1 MTTHTLAFESLLDP
15 SNEVRKA
22 AEAAFHALRESQPA
36 LVCTQLVAGLAHG
49 PQVRQLCAVLLRRY
63 LPAMGPQISR
73 EMWEAVKAG
82 LLQALAA
89 EPDAAQRRKLCDA
102 VGRLGAEFYVDGN
115 WPELAQFISGAC
127 TAGEPAAHE
136 AAITIVA
143 HMAPALVEPDAWAQH
158 GGPLTGMLVAALD
171 NFAQPAVQGAALSA
185 LATLLRNAAEAS
197 EANKGKDE
205 VRKAKAVVASMAHV
219 LGKML
224 GVLEGAVNAGEAGR
238 MLGVVQDISDVAG
251 AAPRLFK
258 MLLPQ
263 VLEGMAAL
271 ATSPLA
277 ADVRVA
283 CAELLM
289 TLAEGA
295 PKMVAKLPQYGG
307 RVLSVLVPMMVNLE
321 GLQLTSY
328 SHFPYRLPHHLLPLL
343 QVNLNPDAS
352 DWEEAEPD
360 DGLDADDEED
370 EADRESSYAKE
381 GLDRLC
387 EAMDGEAIVELL
399 LPQLQGMLGPQASW
413 QQRHASLVAIAQVA
427 EHGGPKLEPHLPALM
442 NLAAAAASDAHPRLR
457 WAAFYCAG
465 LLCDQFPA
473 LAEEQS
479 EALVPLLLGG
489 AADACSRVQAA
500 ACLAGV
506 NLVEAMPEE
515 VAAAHHQPLL
525 TALHATLSGNCPSYV
540 AYTAASL
547 LAVVATAVGKPVGAA
562 YGAFMPLLKAR
573 LGAAIGEK
581 RRKLTGALLNAA
593 GCLALAAGAEAFGAD
608 AGEMVPAMVTL
619 LAAPETREDN
629 DLRVGIHASLAKMA
643 EALGEGRVSDTGRLT
658 HPQPHSSPPA
668 PPISGARFE
677 PYLASIVPPLL
688 AHAAHD
694 VGIEATR
701 VEERDG
707 QDDDGINEVHYAP
720 APGGRG
726 LVKLV
731 VNKAQLEEKITA
743 LQVTRRHCC
752 RHHTLHHH
760 HHPALTPPHPTSRRS
775 TSTRRPPARRS
786 CRSSSPSPSA
796 PRPRSSTSTTRACA
810 RRRRMPSPA
819 ATGPSSSPRAPARRS
834 RASTS
839 ASSSAR

>member
-22 AEAAFHALRESQPA
+22 AEAAFHALRESEPA

-307 RVLSVLVPMMVNLE
+307 RVLSVLVPMMVNL
-321 GLQLTSY
+321 
-328 SHFPYRLPHHLLPLL
+328 
-343 QVNLNPDAS
+343 NPDAS

-593 GCLALAAGAEAFGAD
+593 GCLALAAGADAFGAD

-658 HPQPHSSPPA
+658 HPQPHSSH
-668 PPISGARFE
+668 
-677 PYLASIVPPLL
+677 LPLL
-688 AHAAHD
+688 PFQARASS
-694 VGIEATR
+694 R
-701 VEERDG
+701 
-707 QDDDGINEVHYAP
+707 
-720 APGGRG
+720 
-726 LVKLV
+726 
-731 VNKAQLEEKITA
+731 
-743 LQVTRRHCC
+743 
-752 RHHTLHHH
+752 
-760 HHPALTPPHPTSRRS
+760 TSRRS
-775 TSTRRPPARRS
+775 CRRSSHTPRTTWGSRRRGSRSATARTTTGSTRCTTRRRRAAAASSSSSSTRRSSRRRS
-786 CRSSSPSPSA
+786 
-796 PRPRSSTSTTRACA
+796 PRSR
-810 RRRRMPSPA
+810 
-819 ATGPSSSPRAPARRS
+819 
-834 RASTS
+834 
-839 ASSSAR
+839 

>member
-22 AEAAFHALRESQPA
+22 AEAAFHALRESEPA

-321 GLQLTSY
+321 GLQPTSY
-328 SHFPYRLPHHLLPLL
+328 CHLPSRLPHHLLPLL

-608 AGEMVPAMVTL
+608 AGEMVPAMVSL

-643 EALGEGRVSDTGRLT
+643 EAL
-658 HPQPHSSPPA
+658 
-668 PPISGARFE
+668 GARFE

-752 RHHTLHHH
+752 HHHTLHHH
-760 HHPALTPPHPTSRRS
+760 QPPHLTTPPPGALRVRGGRR
-775 TSTRRPPARRS
+775 RVVRAVRPARRRARRGRGRVQVPPERARGGGA
-786 CRSSSPSPSA
+786 C
-796 PRPRSSTSTTRACA
+796 PRRLLQGP
-810 RRRRMPSPA
+810 RRRRARRPA
-819 ATGPSSSPRAPARRS
+819 DHGRARRPAPRRSDEAVGDGAQPRA
-834 RASTS
+834 
-839 ASSSAR
+839 

>member
-22 AEAAFHALRESQPA
+22 AEAAFHALRESEPA

-328 SHFPYRLPHHLLPLL
+328 TATSLT
-343 QVNLNPDAS
+343 
-352 DWEEAEPD
+352 
-360 DGLDADDEED
+360 
-370 EADRESSYAKE
+370 
-381 GLDRLC
+381 
-387 EAMDGEAIVELL
+387 
-399 LPQLQGMLGPQASW
+399 
-413 QQRHASLVAIAQVA
+413 ASLTT
-427 EHGGPKLEPHLPALM
+427 
-442 NLAAAAASDAHPRLR
+442 
-457 WAAFYCAG
+457 YCP
-465 LLCDQFPA
+465 C
-473 LAEEQS
+473 
-479 EALVPLLLGG
+479 
-489 AADACSRVQAA
+489 
-500 ACLAGV
+500 
-506 NLVEAMPEE
+506 
-515 VAAAHHQPLL
+515 
-525 TALHATLSGNCPSYV
+525 Y
-540 AYTAASL
+540 
-547 LAVVATAVGKPVGAA
+547 
-562 YGAFMPLLKAR
+562 
-573 LGAAIGEK
+573 
-581 RRKLTGALLNAA
+581 
-593 GCLALAAGAEAFGAD
+593 
-608 AGEMVPAMVTL
+608 
-619 LAAPETREDN
+619 
-629 DLRVGIHASLAKMA
+629 
-643 EALGEGRVSDTGRLT
+643 
-658 HPQPHSSPPA
+658 
-668 PPISGARFE
+668 
-677 PYLASIVPPLL
+677 
-688 AHAAHD
+688 
-694 VGIEATR
+694 
-701 VEERDG
+701 
-707 QDDDGINEVHYAP
+707 
-720 APGGRG
+720 
-726 LVKLV
+726 
-731 VNKAQLEEKITA
+731 
-743 LQVTRRHCC
+743 
-752 RHHTLHHH
+752 
-760 HHPALTPPHPTSRRS
+760 RS
-775 TSTRRPPARRS
+775 TSTPTPPTGRRPSPTTGSTPTTRRTRPTASRRTPRRGSTGCARRWTARRS
-786 CRSSSPSPSA
+786 SSCCCPNCRGCLGRRRRGSSATPRSSRSPRSPSTAGRSSSPIC
-796 PRPRSSTSTTRACA
+796 PR
-810 RRRRMPSPA
+810 
-819 ATGPSSSPRAPARRS
+819 
-834 RASTS
+834 
-839 ASSSAR
+839 

>member
-22 AEAAFHALRESQPA
+22 AEAAFHALRESEPA

-321 GLQLTSY
+321 GLQPTSY
-328 SHFPYRLPHHLLPLL
+328 CHFPYRRSHHLLPLL

-489 AADACSRVQAA
+489 AADACPRVQAA

-506 NLVEAMPEE
+506 NLVEAMPEA
-515 VAAAHHQPLL
+515 VAPP
-525 TALHATLSGNCPSYV
+525 TTSNSSPRS
-540 AYTAASL
+540 TRRSP
-547 LAVVATAVGKPVGAA
+547 ATAPRTSRT
-562 YGAFMPLLKAR
+562 P
-573 LGAAIGEK
+573 
-581 RRKLTGALLNAA
+581 
-593 GCLALAAGAEAFGAD
+593 
-608 AGEMVPAMVTL
+608 P
-619 LAAPETREDN
+619 PP
-629 DLRVGIHASLAKMA
+629 S
-643 EALGEGRVSDTGRLT
+643 S
-658 HPQPHSSPPA
+658 PSSPPPSA
-668 PPISGARFE
+668 SPSAR
-677 PYLASIVPPLL
+677 P
-688 AHAAHD
+688 
-694 VGIEATR
+694 
-701 VEERDG
+701 
-707 QDDDGINEVHYAP
+707 
-720 APGGRG
+720 
-726 LVKLV
+726 
-731 VNKAQLEEKITA
+731 TA
-743 LQVTRRHCC
+743 RSC
-752 RHHTLHHH
+752 
-760 HHPALTPPHPTSRRS
+760 PFSRRAS
-775 TSTRRPPARRS
+775 APRSARSGGSSPARSSTRRAA
-786 CRSSSPSPSA
+786 SPSRRAPRPSA
-796 PRPRSSTSTTRACA
+796 PTRGDGAGDGDSARRARDARRQRPPRGDPRFPCQDGGGAGRALRPTAHLPSSHFRRALRVDRCVRRSSPTPRTTWGSRRRGSRSATARTTTGSTRCTT
-810 RRRRMPSPA
+810 RRRRA
-819 ATGPSSSPRAPARRS
+819 AA
-834 RASTS
+834 
-839 ASSSAR
+839 ASSSSSSTRRSSRRRSPRSR

>member
-1 MTTHTLAFESLLDP
+1 
-15 SNEVRKA
+15 
-22 AEAAFHALRESQPA
+22 
-36 LVCTQLVAGLAHG
+36 
-49 PQVRQLCAVLLRRY
+49 
-63 LPAMGPQISR
+63 
-73 EMWEAVKAG
+73 
-82 LLQALAA
+82 
-89 EPDAAQRRKLCDA
+89 
-102 VGRLGAEFYVDGN
+102 
-115 WPELAQFISGAC
+115 
-127 TAGEPAAHE
+127 
-136 AAITIVA
+136 
-143 HMAPALVEPDAWAQH
+143 
-158 GGPLTGMLVAALD
+158 
-171 NFAQPAVQGAALSA
+171 
-185 LATLLRNAAEAS
+185 
-197 EANKGKDE
+197 
-205 VRKAKAVVASMAHV
+205 
-219 LGKML
+219 
-224 GVLEGAVNAGEAGR
+224 
-238 MLGVVQDISDVAG
+238 
-251 AAPRLFK
+251 
-258 MLLPQ
+258 
-263 VLEGMAAL
+263 
-271 ATSPLA
+271 
-277 ADVRVA
+277 
-283 CAELLM
+283 M

-328 SHFPYRLPHHLLPLL
+328 CHFPHRRSHHLLPLL

-593 GCLALAAGAEAFGAD
+593 GCLALAAGADAFGAD

-643 EALGEGRVSDTGRLT
+643 EALGAGRVSDSA
-658 HPQPHSSPPA
+658 PHTYSPA
-668 PPISGARFE
+668 AHR
-677 PYLASIVPPLL
+677 PLL
-688 AHAAHD
+688 PFQARASS
-694 VGIEATR
+694 R
-701 VEERDG
+701 
-707 QDDDGINEVHYAP
+707 
-720 APGGRG
+720 
-726 LVKLV
+726 
-731 VNKAQLEEKITA
+731 
-743 LQVTRRHCC
+743 
-752 RHHTLHHH
+752 
-760 HHPALTPPHPTSRRS
+760 TSRRS
-775 TSTRRPPARRS
+775 CRRSSLTPRTTWGSRRRGSRSATARTTTGSTRCTTRRRRAAAASSSSSSTRRSSRRRS
-786 CRSSSPSPSA
+786 
-796 PRPRSSTSTTRACA
+796 PRSR
-810 RRRRMPSPA
+810 
-819 ATGPSSSPRAPARRS
+819 
-834 RASTS
+834 
-839 ASSSAR
+839 